1 MTRCSTAVTGP
12 ARCATRTP
20 RSGRSSPHVI
30 CCALITLFA
39 AAPPLAAQATPHITI
54 DGECTA
60 FAWAPDGRI
69 VYATRHVFPKGKFD
83 IQRDDLWLLSP
94 DGAKLKIFD
103 GQKYGRGSGTFS
115 YTVTSL
121 RWSPDSK
128 RLTAAL
134 RTSQLAGDRSG
145 AVQEGRVL
153 LLLDDDGHPI
163 KVRKLISE
171 IDGGLDGT
179 WLAESGAMAYATA
192 VSRTSPLL
200 SLHLLREDSARSG
213 DLFVG
218 HEFSDIAWDARHNA
232 AIAIERSGGNGPPRL
247 TTLDLLQEDGRALA
261 TLDHYLGSLSLSP
274 TGDKVAYFLDDQT
287 LEIRDVAHPQQAAQV
302 RVASGDIG
310 WSLDESHLILR
321 RGESHQEGDI
331 VWLAAPSLRENFDAP
346 AEPEVLP
353 LLGEALFRLFEVSP
367 DGKWIAV
374 TEANKRNLIV
384 YPAPF

>member
-1 MTRCSTAVTGP
+1 MDCLPGSLAGRRFYQPTDQGFEQRLRERMEEIKRVKEQPPKERQIMTRCCTQLP
-12 ARCATRTP
+12 ALHVAPPNPQKRQKLPASDLLRPDRPIC
-20 RSGRSSPHVI
+20 RSSSLGR
-30 CCALITLFA
+30 ASS
-39 AAPPLAAQATPHITI
+39 PHITI

-60 FAWAPDGRI
+60 FAWAPDGRM

-134 RTSQLAGDRSG
+134 RTSQLASDRSG

-163 KVRKLISE
+163 KMRKLISE

-192 VSRTSPLL
+192 VSRTSPAALPCTCCARTRREAEIVRRTRIL
-200 SLHLLREDSARSG
+200 GYRLGCEGAMPPSPSSAAAETARPGLPRSTCSRKVGAPWPRSTNYLRRS
-213 DLFVG
+213 FA
-218 HEFSDIAWDARHNA
+218 FP
-232 AIAIERSGGNGPPRL
+232 ERRQSRVL
-247 TTLDLLQEDGRALA
+247 RTI
-261 TLDHYLGSLSLSP
+261 
-274 TGDKVAYFLDDQT
+274 QT
-287 LEIRDVAHPQQAAQV
+287 LEIREIAHPQQFAQV

-310 WSLDESHLILR
+310 WSSDGSHLLIK
-321 RGESHQEGDI
+321 RGDPREAGD
-331 VWLAAPSLRENFDAP
+331 
-346 AEPEVLP
+346 
-353 LLGEALFRLFEVSP
+353 
-367 DGKWIAV
+367 
-374 TEANKRNLIV
+374 LI
-384 YPAPF
+384 

>member
-1 MTRCSTAVTGP
+1 MRRCCAAAQPLWRRICGAGKISLLMTW
-12 ARCATRTP
+12 
-20 RSGRSSPHVI
+20 
-30 CCALITLFA
+30 CALIFVFA
-39 AAPPLAAQATPHITI
+39 ATSPLASQVIPHIIVT
-54 DGECTA
+54 DECTA

-83 IQRDDLWLLSP
+83 IQRDDLWMLSP
-94 DGAKLKIFD
+94 DGAKQKIFD
-103 GQKYGRGSGTFS
+103 GQKYGHGLEAFS

-121 RWSPDSK
+121 RWSPDGK
-128 RLTAAL
+128 RVTAAF
-134 RTSQLAGDRSG
+134 RTSQLAADRSG

-153 LLLDDDGHPI
+153 LLLDDQGHPI
-163 KVRKLISE
+163 RIRKLISE
-171 IDGGLDGT
+171 IEGALDGT
-179 WLAESGAMAYATA
+179 WLTENGAIAYATA

-232 AIAIERSGGNGPPRL
+232 AIALERSGGNGPPRL
-247 TTLDLLQEDGRALA
+247 TTLDLLQEGGRALA
-261 TLDHYLGSLSLSP
+261 TLDHYLGGLSLSP
-274 TGDKVAYFLDDQT
+274 NADKVAYFLDDQT

-331 VWLAAPSLRENFDAP
+331 VFLAAPSLSENFDAP
-346 AEPEVLP
+346 AEPEAQP

>member
-1 MTRCSTAVTGP
+1 
-12 ARCATRTP
+12 
-20 RSGRSSPHVI
+20 VI
-30 CCALITLFA
+30 CCALIALFA
-39 AAPPLAAQATPHITI
+39 AAPPSAAQARPHITI

-153 LLLDDDGHPI
+153 LLLHDDGHPI

-247 TTLDLLQEDGRALA
+247 TTLDLLQEGGRALA
-261 TLDHYLGSLSLSP
+261 TLDHYLGGLSLSP
-274 TGDKVAYFLDDQT
+274 NGDRVAYFLDEQT
-287 LEIRDVAHPQQAAQV
+287 LEIRDIAHPQQFAHV
-302 RVASGDIG
+302 PVASGDIG
-310 WSLDESHLILR
+310 WSSDGSHLLIK
-321 RGESHQEGDI
+321 RGDPREAGDLI
-331 VWLAAPSLRENFDAP
+331 SIITPSLAGNGDAP
-346 AEPEVLP
+346 AESEPQL
-353 LLGEALFRLFEVSP
+353 LLGDAKIRTFGISP
-367 DGKWIAV
+367 DGKWIGI
-374 TEANKRNLIV
+374 TEAAKRNLSV
-384 YPAPF
+384 YPISF